1 MSIAAWTD
9 DLLKDLRYAAR
20 QFVRNP
26 VFTAVAVASMAIG
39 IGANTAIF
47 SVLNAAMLKSLP
59 VRDPQGLVMLTDPN
73 QTGVSSGMNSG
84 ERGMLTYAEF
94 TELRD
99 HATTLESLCAVQS
112 EMNRE
117 HVRIAG
123 GQQEDARTKLV
134 SEEYFSVLGVD
145 PAIGRF
151 FNRSDAKG
159 PGEDPYAVIS
169 YDYWQ
174 KRFGGNVSVLGTPIK
189 LLGTT
194 LTVIGVAAPGFT
206 GENVADKP
214 DFWIPMMM
222 QPLIMPGRDWLHEDL
237 SKNIEKVMWLH
248 AFGRLKPG
256 VTQSRAQTEIDVIF
270 RGLIEN
276 GYPATLDPETR
287 KQAMDQHIK
296 LRDARTGVFGGR
308 DDFAQQ
314 LKILLG
320 VSLLVLLI
328 ACINVAN
335 LLLARATS
343 RTKEVGVRL
352 SIGASRWRLMRQFL
366 TESLVLSL
374 LGGVVGLLFAWG
386 ASRVLVLLLT
396 ERRQDFALA
405 PTMDWHVLI
414 FTLGV
419 TVLTGVLFGLAPA
432 LRSTKVNLTD
442 GLRDGGRTTASGS
455 RLNLAKGLV
464 IVQVAFSLLLVAGAG
479 LFLRTLWNLQSVS
492 LGYPREHLL
501 VINVDG
507 VSAGYKDARLSS
519 LWHDLTERLRGV
531 PGVQGATY
539 SINGIFSGSESAD
552 EIDVE
557 GFTAS
562 KREEKFSRFDMV
574 GSQYFATVGI
584 PLLLGRD
591 IGPQDTA
598 ASPHICVI
606 NEALAKTFFNGR
618 NPLGRHITEKFGDK
632 KNVMEVVGVAKNARD
647 HRLRGDVPPRF
658 YIPAD
663 QGMGGPNE
671 WAFFEI
677 RTAGDPEQMIASIR
691 KTILSV
697 NQDLPVE
704 GARPVVMA
712 VDRTNAQPRMVARL
726 CSIFGIIAL
735 LLAAT
740 GLYGVLSYGVAR
752 RTNEIGIRM
761 ALGAGKGRVIQ
772 MILRETG
779 VMIVLGVVAGV
790 IFTAI
795 GIQLIK
801 SMLFGL
807 GVFDPLTVLSSVV
820 ILTAVALVAGYIPA
834 ARAARVNPTQALRHE

>member
-1 MSIAAWTD
+1 MSINAWAE
-9 DLLKDLRYAAR
+9 DLLKDLRYAVR
-20 QFVRNP
+20 QFIRNP
-26 VFTAVAVASMAIG
+26 VFTVVAVASLAIG

-73 QTGVSSGMNSG
+73 TSGVNSGMSSG

-94 TELRD
+94 TQLRD
-99 HATTLESLCAVQS
+99 HATTLDSLCAVQS
-112 EMNRE
+112 QMDRSQI
-117 HVRIAG
+117 RIAG
-123 GQQEDARTKLV
+123 GQPEDARWRLV
-134 SEEYFSVLGVD
+134 SEEYFSVLGID
-145 PAIGRF
+145 PSIGRF
-151 FNRSDAKG
+151 FNRSDAKS

-189 LLGTT
+189 MLGAT

-206 GENVADKP
+206 GESVADKP
-214 DFWIPMMM
+214 DFWMPMMM
-222 QPLIMPGRDWLHEDL
+222 QPLVMPGRDWLHEDL

-256 VTQSRAQTEIDVIF
+256 VAQSRAQTEIDVLF

-276 GYPATLDPETR
+276 GYPTTLDPETR
-287 KQAMDQHIK
+287 KQALDQHIK
-296 LRDARTGVFGGR
+296 LHDARTGVFGGR

-320 VSLLVLLI
+320 VSMLVLLI

-352 SIGASRWRLMRQFL
+352 SIGASRLRLVRQFL

-374 LGGVVGLLFAWG
+374 LGGAVGLLFAWG

-396 ERRQDFALA
+396 ERRQDFALS
-405 PTMDWHVLI
+405 PTMDWHVLG

-419 TVLTGVLFGLAPA
+419 TLVTGIIFGLVPA
-432 LRSTKVNLTD
+432 LRSTRVNLND
-442 GLRDGGRTTASGS
+442 SLRDGGRSTASGS

-479 LFLRTLWNLQSVS
+479 LFLRTLWNLQSVN
-492 LGYPREHLL
+492 LGYPKEHLL
-501 VINVDG
+501 LISADG
-507 VSAGYKDARLSS
+507 VSAGYKGPQLSS
-519 LWHDLTERLRGV
+519 LWHDLTERLRGL
-531 PGVQGATY
+531 PGIQGATY

-574 GSQYFATVGI
+574 GPQYFSTVGI

-591 IGPQDTA
+591 IGQQDTA
-598 ASPHICVI
+598 ASPHVCVI

-663 QGMGGPNE
+663 QGMEGPNE
-671 WAFFEI
+671 WAIFEI
-677 RTAGDPEQMIASIR
+677 RTAGNPEQMIASVR

-697 NQDLPVE
+697 NEDLPVE
-704 GARPVVMA
+704 GARPVVMS

-779 VMIVLGVVAGV
+779 IMIIFGVVAGV
-790 IFTAI
+790 IFTA
-795 GIQLIK
+795 GGVQLIK
-801 SMLFGL
+801 SNLFGL
-807 GVFDPLTVLSSVV
+807 SALDPLTVLSATA
-820 ILTAVALVAGYIPA
+820 ILTAVALLAGYIPA